1 MADNTVAEEPSTGV
15 KEVDGNKEMG
25 IANDFVEGRLPADK
39 DGDGNTE
46 ETSDNVKDGNG
57 LNGDQNLNVGDDKT
71 PQLGMVFKS
80 YGEACYFYKQYAQSV
95 GFAATV
101 RRSSFKENGEC
112 LHLILACC
120 KWGKGREGEEYQSRP
135 TAKTNCQASIK
146 LRLRGEGLLHL
157 EKVNLEHNHELNP
170 SITKVYR
177 CFKILSNNKVLR
189 PKSGH
194 NPIQAHERQNYLTV
208 EEDHRNSSGRRH
220 LKLGQGDDEAIQQFF
235 TRLQNKNS
243 HFFYLIDLNEDGCLC
258 NVFWADS
265 RSRAA
270 YKYFGDVMSFDTTYL
285 RDAFQVPLVL
295 FLGVNNH
302 GQSVLLGCGL
312 LSGETIENYI
322 WVFKAFVACMLSKLP
337 NAIVTDHCK
346 AIQGAVAEVFHGVR
360 HRLCLYHIMEKMAE
374 RLREYSAYTEIKKT
388 LMKVVYDS
396 LKVEEFE
403 ENWRIMID
411 RYNLEGCEWLNSIY
425 KSRNSWVPVFL
436 KDTFWAGLS
445 TTQPKESIT
454 PFFDGFVN
462 SKTSLRRFFIIYE
475 AVLQAKYE
483 KEIEADSDS
492 FNGYW
497 RMVSKFHMEEQ
508 LSKLYTLNI
517 FKLFQDEL
525 KATMYCDVSLC
536 KVDGVIST
544 FEVKESLFL
553 EDGKTTKINY
563 CEVLYYS
570 DEPKVQCICG
580 SFQSRG
586 ILCRHALAVLKFQ
599 QVYEIPSHYILSR
612 WQKDYKRL
620 HLLEQS
626 CDDVASKNLMEK
638 YDYLSMRCLQLLEV
652 GLISND
658 KYQLA
663 LKLIREVEKQLLDD
677 SLQGDGNQKNR
688 EDLATLQ
695 FGFSQNEQVHDSSQ
709 QVKRRG
715 RPPKK
720 RKEAEA
726 EAITRSNTGMGSS
739 MTALVGDHRDVLQV
753 GPTSAYLGSHSHIQG
768 GTNLMADV
776 NLNDYSSSSH
786 FGMHVNPQHPVA
798 GLSGIHVNPQHP
810 VAGQSGIQPSII
822 ESQYSPQTIG
832 NHGRSQWLYHQIF
845 QEQQLPRAPHGANR

>member
-1 MADNTVAEEPSTGV
+1 MSRKFTNENIRSPTYNILGVAEFSENAGDDFAKWEEEEGERGRGSLKMAPMVMADNTVAEEPSTGV

-146 LRLRGEGLLHL
+146 L
-157 EKVNLEHNHELNP
+157 
-170 SITKVYR
+170 
-177 CFKILSNNKVLR
+177 
-189 PKSGH
+189 
-194 NPIQAHERQNYLTV
+194 
-208 EEDHRNSSGRRH
+208 
-220 LKLGQGDDEAIQQFF
+220 
-235 TRLQNKNS
+235 
-243 HFFYLIDLNEDGCLC
+243 
-258 NVFWADS
+258 
-265 RSRAA
+265 
-270 YKYFGDVMSFDTTYL
+270 
-285 RDAFQVPLVL
+285 
-295 FLGVNNH
+295 
-302 GQSVLLGCGL
+302 
-312 LSGETIENYI
+312 
-322 WVFKAFVACMLSKLP
+322 
-337 NAIVTDHCK
+337 
-346 AIQGAVAEVFHGVR
+346 
-360 HRLCLYHIMEKMAE
+360 
-374 RLREYSAYTEIKKT
+374 
-388 LMKVVYDS
+388 
-396 LKVEEFE
+396 
-403 ENWRIMID
+403 
-411 RYNLEGCEWLNSIY
+411 
-425 KSRNSWVPVFL
+425 
-436 KDTFWAGLS
+436 
-445 TTQPKESIT
+445 
-454 PFFDGFVN
+454 
-462 SKTSLRRFFIIYE
+462 
-475 AVLQAKYE
+475 
-483 KEIEADSDS
+483 
-492 FNGYW
+492 
-497 RMVSKFHMEEQ
+497 
-508 LSKLYTLNI
+508 
-517 FKLFQDEL
+517 
-525 KATMYCDVSLC
+525 
-536 KVDGVIST
+536 
-544 FEVKESLFL
+544 
-553 EDGKTTKINY
+553 
-563 CEVLYYS
+563 
-570 DEPKVQCICG
+570 
-580 SFQSRG
+580 
-586 ILCRHALAVLKFQ
+586 RHALAVLKFQ